1 MEFFTKEDGI
11 EMREKTRRLSIRLKI
26 LIPVTLLIVAACTGV
41 GFFTSKKGKAR
52 MLQMA
57 EQEADMVTKVA
68 VDAIDRKLVEHL
80 EPGCEG
86 TVEYEALLASLRS
99 VQQKYGITNLYTLYT
114 DGSAVYYGV
123 DTDETDPFA
132 VGDLYPASYEELA
145 DVFNGNA
152 KIVSDISNI
161 MEGAQISVYEPIE
174 NDKGKIVGVMGT
186 DYDASGIVSM
196 FRKMTLEV
204 AGIILVF
211 EIAAVIILNIFVAQI
226 VRSLNIVNRKLNE
239 LVNNEGDL
247 TQELEI
253 RTGDEVELIAN
264 NVNKLLLYIREIMSS
279 IAENAKQLDDSAKN
293 VAANISSAEVNITD
307 VSATMEEMS
316 ASMEETSASLSQVNE
331 AIGDVYALIEDI
343 SDQANVGKQ
352 TSEKIM
358 AKAADVYRQAEERQE
373 EAKRLAQILAD
384 DVGEKIEKSKAV
396 EEIRDLTNNIISIT
410 EQTNLLALN
419 ASIEAARAGE
429 AGRGFAVV
437 ADEIGKL
444 ASNSAEIAEK
454 IQHVSGEVVG
464 AVNELAA
471 NAEEMLAFMNETAM
485 SGYEKLLETSGSY
498 RDDVGDMGG
507 MMQWFADE
515 SSEIKENVD
524 QIKEAAAAVNVA
536 VEESAKGVTSV
547 TQMSVDLTSSV
558 SDIQGE
564 ADTNLK
570 VVDALSDEVQ
580 KFKLN

>member
-1 MEFFTKEDGI
+1 
-11 EMREKTRRLSIRLKI
+11 MREKTRRLSIRLKI
-26 LIPVTLLIVAACTGV
+26 LIPATLLIVAACTGV

-52 MLQMA
+52 MLQMGA
-57 EQEADMVTKVA
+57 QEADMVTKVA
-68 VDAIDRKLVEHL
+68 VDAIDRKLVEQL

-152 KIVSDISNI
+152 KIVSDISNV
-161 MEGAQISVYEPIE
+161 MDGAQISVYEPIE

-186 DYDASGIVSM
+186 DYDASGIVAM

-204 AGIILVF
+204 VGIILVF

-226 VRSLNIVNRKLNE
+226 VRSLNIVNRKLYE

-247 TQELEI
+247 TQKLEI
-253 RTGDEVELIAN
+253 RTGDEMELIAN

-358 AKAADVYRQAEERQE
+358 DKAADVYRQSEERQE

-471 NAEEMLAFMNETAM
+471 NAEDMLAFMNETAM
-485 SGYEKLLETSGSY
+485 SGYEKLLETSGNY
-498 RDDVGDMGG
+498 RDDVGDMGA
-507 MMQWFADE
+507 MMQRFADE

-580 KFKLN
+580 KFKLD

>member
-1 MEFFTKEDGI
+1 
-11 EMREKTRRLSIRLKI
+11 MREKTRRLSIRLKI
-26 LIPVTLLIVAACTGV
+26 LIPATLLIVAACTGV

-52 MLQMA
+52 MLQMGA
-57 EQEADMVTKVA
+57 QEADMVTKVA
-68 VDAIDRKLVEHL
+68 VDAIDRKLVEQL

-152 KIVSDISNI
+152 KIVSDISNV
-161 MEGAQISVYEPIE
+161 MDGAQISVYEPIE

-186 DYDASGIVSM
+186 DYDASGIVAM

-204 AGIILVF
+204 VGIILVF

-226 VRSLNIVNRKLNE
+226 VRSLNIVNRKLYE

-247 TQELEI
+247 TQKLEI
-253 RTGDEVELIAN
+253 RTGDEMELIAN

-279 IAENAKQLDDSAKN
+279 IAQNAKQLDDSAKN

-343 SDQANVGKQ
+343 SDQANIGKQ
-352 TSEKIM
+352 TSGKIM
-358 AKAADVYRQAEERQE
+358 DKAADVYRQAEERQE

-384 DVGEKIEKSKAV
+384 DVSEKIEKSKAV

-471 NAEEMLAFMNETAM
+471 NAEDMLAFMNETAM
-485 SGYEKLLETSGSY
+485 SGYEKLLETSGNY
-498 RDDVGDMGG
+498 RDDVGDMGA
-507 MMQWFADE
+507 MMQRFADE

-580 KFKLN
+580 KFKLD

>member
-1 MEFFTKEDGI
+1 M

-26 LIPVTLLIVAACTGV
+26 LIPATLLIVAACTGV

-52 MLQMA
+52 MLQMGA
-57 EQEADMVTKVA
+57 QEADMVTKVA
-68 VDAIDRKLVEHL
+68 VDAIDRKLVEQL

-99 VQQKYGITNLYTLYT
+99 VQRKYGITNLYTLYT

-152 KIVSDISNI
+152 KIVSDISNV
-161 MEGAQISVYEPIE
+161 MDGAQISVYEPIE

-186 DYDASGIVSM
+186 DYDASGIVAM

-204 AGIILVF
+204 VGIILVF

-226 VRSLNIVNRKLNE
+226 VRSLNIVNRKLYE

-247 TQELEI
+247 TQKLEI
-253 RTGDEVELIAN
+253 RTGDEMELIAN

-279 IAENAKQLDDSAKN
+279 IAQNAKQLDDSAKN

-343 SDQANVGKQ
+343 SDQANIGKQ
-352 TSEKIM
+352 TSGKIM
-358 AKAADVYRQAEERQE
+358 DKAADVYRQAEERQE

-384 DVGEKIEKSKAV
+384 DVSEKIEKSKAV

-471 NAEEMLAFMNETAM
+471 NAEDMLAFMNETAM
-485 SGYEKLLETSGSY
+485 SGYEKLLETSGNY
-498 RDDVGDMGG
+498 RDDVGDMGA
-507 MMQWFADE
+507 MMQRFADE

-580 KFKLN
+580 KFKLD

>member
-1 MEFFTKEDGI
+1 M
-11 EMREKTRRLSIRLKI
+11 
-26 LIPVTLLIVAACTGV
+26 AA
-41 GFFTSKKGKAR
+41 
-52 MLQMA
+52 
-57 EQEADMVTKVA
+57 QEADMVTKVA
-68 VDAIDRKLVEHL
+68 VDAIDRKLVEQL

-86 TVEYEALLASLRS
+86 TVEYETLLASLRS

-145 DVFNGNA
+145 DVFNGNP
-152 KIVSDISNI
+152 KIESDISNTGQ
-161 MEGAQISVYEPIE
+161 EAQISVYEPIE
-174 NDKGKIVGVMGT
+174 DDKGQIVGVVGS
-186 DYDASGIVSM
+186 DYDVTGIVRM

-204 AGIILVF
+204 AGIVLAF
-211 EIAAVIILNIFVAQI
+211 EIAAIIILNIFVAQI
-226 VRSLNIVNRKLNE
+226 VRSLTVVNRKLYE

-247 TQELEI
+247 TQKLEI
-253 RTGDEVELIAN
+253 RTGDEMELIAN

-293 VAANISSAEVNITD
+293 VAENISSAEVNITD

-352 TSEKIM
+352 TSGKIM
-358 AKAADVYRQAEERQE
+358 DKAAEVYRQAEERQE

-384 DVGEKIEKSKAV
+384 DVSEKIEKSKAV

-471 NAEEMLAFMNETAM
+471 NAEDMLAFMNETAM
-485 SGYEKLLETSGSY
+485 SGYEKLLETSGNY

-507 MMQWFADE
+507 MMQRFADE

-536 VEESAKGVTSV
+536 VEESTKGVTSV

>member
-1 MEFFTKEDGI
+1 
-11 EMREKTRRLSIRLKI
+11 MREKTRRLSIRLKI

-343 SDQANVGKQ
+343 SDQADVGKQ

>member
-1 MEFFTKEDGI
+1 M

-26 LIPVTLLIVAACTGV
+26 LIPATLLIVAACTGV

-52 MLQMA
+52 MLQMGA
-57 EQEADMVTKVA
+57 QEADMVTKVA
-68 VDAIDRKLVEHL
+68 VDAIDRKLVEQL

-99 VQQKYGITNLYTLYT
+99 VQRKYGITNLYTLYT

-152 KIVSDISNI
+152 KIVSDISNV
-161 MEGAQISVYEPIE
+161 MDGAQISVYEPIE
-174 NDKGKIVGVMGT
+174 NDKGKIVGVLGSN
-186 DYDASGIVSM
+186 YDVTGIVKM

-204 AGIILVF
+204 AGIVLAF
-211 EIAAVIILNIFVAQI
+211 EIAAIIILNIFVAQI
-226 VRSLNIVNRKLNE
+226 VRSLTVVNRKLYE

-247 TQELEI
+247 TQKLEI
-253 RTGDEVELIAN
+253 RTGDEMELIAN

-279 IAENAKQLDDSAKN
+279 IAQNAKQLDDSAKN

-343 SDQANVGKQ
+343 SDQANIGKQ
-352 TSEKIM
+352 TSGKIM
-358 AKAADVYRQAEERQE
+358 DKAADVYRQAEERQE

-384 DVGEKIEKSKAV
+384 DVSEKIEKSKAV

-471 NAEEMLAFMNETAM
+471 NAEDMLAFMNETAM
-485 SGYEKLLETSGSY
+485 SGYEKLLETSGNY
-498 RDDVGDMGG
+498 RDDVGDMGA
-507 MMQWFADE
+507 MMQRFADE

-580 KFKLN
+580 KFKLD

>member
-1 MEFFTKEDGI
+1 
-11 EMREKTRRLSIRLKI
+11 MREKTRRLSIRLKI
-26 LIPVTLLIVAACTGV
+26 LIPATLLIMAACTGV

-57 EQEADMVTKVA
+57 AQEADMVTKVA
-68 VDAIDRKLVEHL
+68 VDAIDRKLVEQL

-86 TVEYEALLASLRS
+86 TVEYETLLASLRS

-145 DVFNGNA
+145 DVFNGNP
-152 KIVSDISNI
+152 KIESDISNTGQ
-161 MEGAQISVYEPIE
+161 EAQISVYEPIE
-174 NDKGKIVGVMGT
+174 DDKGQIVGVVGS
-186 DYDASGIVSM
+186 DYDVTGIVRM

-204 AGIILVF
+204 AGIVLAF
-211 EIAAVIILNIFVAQI
+211 EIAAIIILNIFVAQI
-226 VRSLNIVNRKLNE
+226 VRSLTVVNRKLYE

-247 TQELEI
+247 TQKLEI
-253 RTGDEVELIAN
+253 RTGDEMELIAN

-293 VAANISSAEVNITD
+293 VAENISSAEVNITD

-352 TSEKIM
+352 TSGKIM
-358 AKAADVYRQAEERQE
+358 DKAAEVYRQAEERQE

-384 DVGEKIEKSKAV
+384 DVSEKIEKSKAV

-471 NAEEMLAFMNETAM
+471 NAEDMLAFMNETAM
-485 SGYEKLLETSGSY
+485 SGYEKLLETSGNY
-498 RDDVGDMGG
+498 RDDVGDMGA
-507 MMQWFADE
+507 MMQRFADK
-515 SSEIKENVD
+515 SSEIKGNVD
-524 QIKEAAAAVNVA
+524 QIKDAAAAVNIA

-547 TQMSVDLTSSV
+547 TQMSVDLTASV

>member
-1 MEFFTKEDGI
+1 
-11 EMREKTRRLSIRLKI
+11 MREKTRRLSIRLKI
-26 LIPVTLLIVAACTGV
+26 LIPATLLIVAACTGV

-52 MLQMA
+52 MLQMGA
-57 EQEADMVTKVA
+57 QEAEMVTKIA
-68 VDAIDRKLVEHL
+68 VDFIDRDLVEQL
-80 EPGCEG
+80 EPGCEE

-152 KIVSDISNI
+152 KIVSDISNV

-186 DYDASGIVSM
+186 DYDASGIVAM

-247 TQELEI
+247 TQKLEI
-253 RTGDEVELIAN
+253 RTGDEMELIAN

-293 VAANISSAEVNITD
+293 VAANISSTEVNITD

-507 MMQWFADE
+507 MMQRFADE
-515 SSEIKENVD
+515 SSEIKESVD
-524 QIKEAAAAVNVA
+524 QIKDAAAAVNVA

>member
-1 MEFFTKEDGI
+1 
-11 EMREKTRRLSIRLKI
+11 MREKTRRLSIRLKI
-26 LIPVTLLIVAACTGV
+26 LIPATLLIVAACTGV

-52 MLQMA
+52 MLQMGA
-57 EQEADMVTKVA
+57 QEADMVTKIA
-68 VDAIDRKLVEHL
+68 VDFIDRDLVEQL
-80 EPGCEG
+80 EPGCEE

-99 VQQKYGITNLYTLYT
+99 IQQKYGITNLYTLYT

-152 KIVSDISNI
+152 KIVSDISNV
-161 MEGAQISVYEPIE
+161 MDGAQISVYEPIE

-186 DYDASGIVSM
+186 DYDASGIVAM

-204 AGIILVF
+204 VGIILVF

-226 VRSLNIVNRKLNE
+226 VRSLNIVNRKLYE

-247 TQELEI
+247 TQKLEI
-253 RTGDEVELIAN
+253 RTGDEMELIAN

-343 SDQANVGKQ
+343 SDQANIGKQ
-352 TSEKIM
+352 TSGKIM
-358 AKAADVYRQAEERQE
+358 DKAADVYRQAEERQE

-384 DVGEKIEKSKAV
+384 DVSEKIEKSKAV

-471 NAEEMLAFMNETAM
+471 NAEDMLAFMNETAM
-485 SGYEKLLETSGSY
+485 SGYEKLLETSGNY
-498 RDDVGDMGG
+498 RDDVGDMGA
-507 MMQWFADE
+507 MMQRFADE

-580 KFKLN
+580 KFKLD

>member
-1 MEFFTKEDGI
+1 
-11 EMREKTRRLSIRLKI
+11 MREKTRRLSIRLKI
-26 LIPVTLLIVAACTGV
+26 LIPATLLIVAACTGV

-57 EQEADMVTKVA
+57 AQEADMVTKVA
-68 VDAIDRKLVEHL
+68 VDAIDRKLVEQL

-152 KIVSDISNI
+152 KIVSDISNV
-161 MEGAQISVYEPIE
+161 MDGAQISVYEPIE

-186 DYDASGIVSM
+186 DYDASGIVAM

-204 AGIILVF
+204 VGIILVF

-226 VRSLNIVNRKLNE
+226 VRSLNIVNRKLYE

-247 TQELEI
+247 TQKLEI
-253 RTGDEVELIAN
+253 RTGDEMELIAN

-358 AKAADVYRQAEERQE
+358 DKAADVYRQAEERQE

-507 MMQWFADE
+507 MMQRFADE

>member
-1 MEFFTKEDGI
+1 M

-26 LIPVTLLIVAACTGV
+26 LIPATLLIVAACTGV

-52 MLQMA
+52 MLQMGA
-57 EQEADMVTKVA
+57 QEADMVTKVA
-68 VDAIDRKLVEHL
+68 VDAIDRKLVEQL

-152 KIVSDISNI
+152 KIVSDISNV
-161 MEGAQISVYEPIE
+161 MDGAQISVYEPIE

-186 DYDASGIVSM
+186 DYDASGIVAM

-204 AGIILVF
+204 VGIILVF

-226 VRSLNIVNRKLNE
+226 VRSLNIVNRKLYE

-247 TQELEI
+247 TQKLEI
-253 RTGDEVELIAN
+253 RTGDEMELIAN

-352 TSEKIM
+352 TSEKNH
-358 AKAADVYRQAEERQE
+358 
-373 EAKRLAQILAD
+373 
-384 DVGEKIEKSKAV
+384 G
-396 EEIRDLTNNIISIT
+396 
-410 EQTNLLALN
+410 
-419 ASIEAARAGE
+419 
-429 AGRGFAVV
+429 
-437 ADEIGKL
+437 
-444 ASNSAEIAEK
+444 
-454 IQHVSGEVVG
+454 
-464 AVNELAA
+464 
-471 NAEEMLAFMNETAM
+471 
-485 SGYEKLLETSGSY
+485 
-498 RDDVGDMGG
+498 
-507 MMQWFADE
+507 
-515 SSEIKENVD
+515 
-524 QIKEAAAAVNVA
+524 
-536 VEESAKGVTSV
+536 
-547 TQMSVDLTSSV
+547 
-558 SDIQGE
+558 
-564 ADTNLK
+564 
-570 VVDALSDEVQ
+570 
-580 KFKLN
+580 

>member
-1 MEFFTKEDGI
+1 
-11 EMREKTRRLSIRLKI
+11 MREKTRRLSIRLKI
-26 LIPVTLLIVAACTGV
+26 LIPATLLIVAACTGV

-52 MLQMA
+52 MLQMGA
-57 EQEADMVTKVA
+57 QEADMVTKVA
-68 VDAIDRKLVEHL
+68 VDAIDRKLVEQL

-152 KIVSDISNI
+152 KIVSDISNV
-161 MEGAQISVYEPIE
+161 MDGAQISVYEPIE

-186 DYDASGIVSM
+186 DYDASGIVAM

-204 AGIILVF
+204 VGIILVF

-226 VRSLNIVNRKLNE
+226 VRSLNIVNRKLYE

-247 TQELEI
+247 TQKLEI
-253 RTGDEVELIAN
+253 RTGDEMELIAN

-358 AKAADVYRQAEERQE
+358 DKAADVYRQAEERQE

-498 RDDVGDMGG
+498 RDDVGDMGA
-507 MMQWFADE
+507 MMQRFADE

>member
-1 MEFFTKEDGI
+1 
-11 EMREKTRRLSIRLKI
+11 MREKTRRLSIRLKI
-26 LIPVTLLIVAACTGV
+26 LIPATLLIVAACTGV

-52 MLQMA
+52 MLQMGA
-57 EQEADMVTKVA
+57 QEADMVTKIA
-68 VDAIDRKLVEHL
+68 VDFIDRDLVEQL
-80 EPGCEG
+80 EPGCEE

-211 EIAAVIILNIFVAQI
+211 EIAAVIILNIFAAQI

-264 NVNKLLLYIREIMSS
+264 NVNKLLLYIREIISS

>member
-1 MEFFTKEDGI
+1 
-11 EMREKTRRLSIRLKI
+11 MREKTRRLSIRLKI
-26 LIPVTLLIVAACTGV
+26 LIPATLLIVAACTGV
-41 GFFTSKKGKAR
+41 GFFISKKGKAR

-57 EQEADMVTKVA
+57 AQEADMVTKVA
-68 VDAIDRKLVEHL
+68 VDAIDRKLVEQL

-86 TVEYEALLASLRS
+86 TVGYETLLASLRS

-145 DVFNGNA
+145 DVFNGNP
-152 KIVSDISNI
+152 KIESDISNTGQ
-161 MEGAQISVYEPIE
+161 EAQISVYEPIE
-174 NDKGKIVGVMGT
+174 DDKGQIVGVVGS
-186 DYDASGIVSM
+186 DYDVTGIVRM

-204 AGIILVF
+204 AGIVLAF
-211 EIAAVIILNIFVAQI
+211 EIAAIIILNIFVAQI
-226 VRSLNIVNRKLNE
+226 VRSLTVVNRKLYE

-247 TQELEI
+247 TQKLEI
-253 RTGDEVELIAN
+253 RTGDEMELIAN

-293 VAANISSAEVNITD
+293 VAENISSAEVNITD

-352 TSEKIM
+352 TSGKIM
-358 AKAADVYRQAEERQE
+358 DKAAEVYRQAEERQE

-384 DVGEKIEKSKAV
+384 DVSEKIEKSKAV

-471 NAEEMLAFMNETAM
+471 NAEDMLAFMNETAM
-485 SGYEKLLETSGSY
+485 SGYEKLLETSGNY
-498 RDDVGDMGG
+498 RDDVGDMGA
-507 MMQWFADE
+507 MMQRFADK
-515 SSEIKENVD
+515 SSEIKGNVD
-524 QIKEAAAAVNVA
+524 QIKDAAAAVNIA

-547 TQMSVDLTSSV
+547 TQMSVDLTASV

>member
-1 MEFFTKEDGI
+1 
-11 EMREKTRRLSIRLKI
+11 MREKTRRLSIRLKI

>member
-1 MEFFTKEDGI
+1 
-11 EMREKTRRLSIRLKI
+11 MREKTRRLSIRLKI
-26 LIPVTLLIVAACTGV
+26 LIPATLLIVAACTGV
-41 GFFTSKKGKAR
+41 GFFISKKGKAR

-57 EQEADMVTKVA
+57 AQEADMVTKVA
-68 VDAIDRKLVEHL
+68 VDAIDRKLVEQL

-86 TVEYEALLASLRS
+86 TVEYETLLASLRS

-145 DVFNGNA
+145 DVFNGNP
-152 KIVSDISNI
+152 KIESDISNTGQ
-161 MEGAQISVYEPIE
+161 EAQISVYEPIE
-174 NDKGKIVGVMGT
+174 DDKGQIIGVVGS
-186 DYDASGIVSM
+186 DYDVTGIVRM

-204 AGIILVF
+204 AGIVLAF
-211 EIAAVIILNIFVAQI
+211 EIAAIIILNIFVAQI
-226 VRSLNIVNRKLNE
+226 VRSLTVVNRKLYE

-247 TQELEI
+247 TQKLEI
-253 RTGDEVELIAN
+253 RTGDEMELIAN

-293 VAANISSAEVNITD
+293 VAENISSAEVNITD

-352 TSEKIM
+352 TSGKIM
-358 AKAADVYRQAEERQE
+358 DKAAEVYRQAEERQE

-384 DVGEKIEKSKAV
+384 DVSEKIEKSKAV

-471 NAEEMLAFMNETAM
+471 NAEDMLAFMNETAM
-485 SGYEKLLETSGSY
+485 SGYEKLLETSGNY
-498 RDDVGDMGG
+498 RDDVGDMGA
-507 MMQWFADE
+507 MMQRFADK
-515 SSEIKENVD
+515 SSEIKGNVD
-524 QIKEAAAAVNVA
+524 QIKDAAAAVNIA

-547 TQMSVDLTSSV
+547 TQMSVDLTASV

>member
-1 MEFFTKEDGI
+1 
-11 EMREKTRRLSIRLKI
+11 MREKTRRLSIRLKI
-26 LIPVTLLIVAACTGV
+26 LIPAILLIVAACTGV
-41 GFFTSKKGKAR
+41 GFFISKKGKAR

-57 EQEADMVTKVA
+57 AQEADMVTKVA
-68 VDAIDRKLVEHL
+68 VDAIDRKLVEQL

-86 TVEYEALLASLRS
+86 TVEYETLLASLRS

-145 DVFNGNA
+145 DVFNGNP
-152 KIVSDISNI
+152 KIESDISNTGQ
-161 MEGAQISVYEPIE
+161 EAQISVYEPIE
-174 NDKGKIVGVMGT
+174 DDKGQIVGVVGS
-186 DYDASGIVSM
+186 DYDVTGIVRM

-204 AGIILVF
+204 AGIVLAF
-211 EIAAVIILNIFVAQI
+211 EIAAIIILNIFVAQI
-226 VRSLNIVNRKLNE
+226 VRSLTVVNRKLYE

-247 TQELEI
+247 TQKLEI
-253 RTGDEVELIAN
+253 RTGDEMELIAN

-293 VAANISSAEVNITD
+293 VAENISSAEVNITD

-352 TSEKIM
+352 TSGKIM
-358 AKAADVYRQAEERQE
+358 DKAAEVYRQAEERQE

-384 DVGEKIEKSKAV
+384 DVSEKIEKSKAV

-471 NAEEMLAFMNETAM
+471 NAEDMLAFMNETAM
-485 SGYEKLLETSGSY
+485 SGYEKLLETSGNY
-498 RDDVGDMGG
+498 RDDVGDMGA
-507 MMQWFADE
+507 MMQRFADK
-515 SSEIKENVD
+515 SSEIKGNVD
-524 QIKEAAAAVNVA
+524 QIKDAAAAVNIA

-547 TQMSVDLTSSV
+547 TQMSVDLTASV

>member
-1 MEFFTKEDGI
+1 
-11 EMREKTRRLSIRLKI
+11 MREKTRRLSIRLKI
-26 LIPVTLLIVAACTGV
+26 LIPATLLIVAACTGV

-52 MLQMA
+52 MLQMGA
-57 EQEADMVTKVA
+57 QEADMVTKVA
-68 VDAIDRKLVEHL
+68 VDAIDRKLVEQL

-99 VQQKYGITNLYTLYT
+99 VQRKYGITNLYTLYT

-152 KIVSDISNI
+152 KIVSDISNV
-161 MEGAQISVYEPIE
+161 MDGAQISVYEPIE

-186 DYDASGIVSM
+186 DYDASGIVAM

-204 AGIILVF
+204 VGIILVF

-226 VRSLNIVNRKLNE
+226 VRSLNIVNRKLYE

-247 TQELEI
+247 TQKLEI
-253 RTGDEVELIAN
+253 RTGDEMELIAN

-343 SDQANVGKQ
+343 SDQANIGKQ
-352 TSEKIM
+352 TSGKIM
-358 AKAADVYRQAEERQE
+358 DKAADVYRQAEERQE

-384 DVGEKIEKSKAV
+384 DVSEKIEKSKAV

-471 NAEEMLAFMNETAM
+471 NAEDMLAFMNETAM
-485 SGYEKLLETSGSY
+485 SGYEKLLETSGNY
-498 RDDVGDMGG
+498 RDDVGDMGA
-507 MMQWFADE
+507 MMQRFADE

-580 KFKLN
+580 KFKLD

>member
-1 MEFFTKEDGI
+1 MG
-11 EMREKTRRLSIRLKI
+11 
-26 LIPVTLLIVAACTGV
+26 A
-41 GFFTSKKGKAR
+41 
-52 MLQMA
+52 
-57 EQEADMVTKVA
+57 QEADMVTKVA
-68 VDAIDRKLVEHL
+68 VDAIDRKLVEQL

-152 KIVSDISNI
+152 KIVSDISNV
-161 MEGAQISVYEPIE
+161 MDGAQISVYEPIE

-186 DYDASGIVSM
+186 DYDASGIVAM

-204 AGIILVF
+204 VGIILVF

-226 VRSLNIVNRKLNE
+226 VRSLNIVNRKLYE

-247 TQELEI
+247 TQKLEI
-253 RTGDEVELIAN
+253 RTGDEMELIAN

-358 AKAADVYRQAEERQE
+358 DKAADVYRQAEERQE

-507 MMQWFADE
+507 MMQRFADE

-524 QIKEAAAAVNVA
+524 QIKEAAAAVNVS

>member
-1 MEFFTKEDGI
+1 
-11 EMREKTRRLSIRLKI
+11 MREKTRRLSIRLKI
-26 LIPVTLLIVAACTGV
+26 LIPATLLIVAACTGV
-41 GFFTSKKGKAR
+41 GFFISKKGKAR

-57 EQEADMVTKVA
+57 AQEADMVTKVA
-68 VDAIDRKLVEHL
+68 VDAIDRKLVEQL

-86 TVEYEALLASLRS
+86 TVEYETLLASLRS

-145 DVFNGNA
+145 DVFNGNP
-152 KIVSDISNI
+152 KIESDISNTGQ
-161 MEGAQISVYEPIE
+161 EAQISVYEPIE
-174 NDKGKIVGVMGT
+174 DDKGQIVGVVGS
-186 DYDASGIVSM
+186 DYDVTGIVRM

-204 AGIILVF
+204 AGIVLAF
-211 EIAAVIILNIFVAQI
+211 EIAAIIILNIFVAQI
-226 VRSLNIVNRKLNE
+226 VRSLTVVNRKLYE

-247 TQELEI
+247 TQKLEI
-253 RTGDEVELIAN
+253 RTGDEMELIAN

-293 VAANISSAEVNITD
+293 VAENISSAEVNITD

-352 TSEKIM
+352 TSGKIM
-358 AKAADVYRQAEERQE
+358 DKAAEVYRQAEERQE

-384 DVGEKIEKSKAV
+384 DVSEKIEKSKAV

-471 NAEEMLAFMNETAM
+471 NAEDMLAFMNETAM
-485 SGYEKLLETSGSY
+485 SGYEKLLETSGNY
-498 RDDVGDMGG
+498 RDDVGDMGA
-507 MMQWFADE
+507 MMQRFADK
-515 SSEIKENVD
+515 SSEIKGNVD
-524 QIKEAAAAVNVA
+524 QIKDAAAAVNIA

-547 TQMSVDLTSSV
+547 TQMSVDLTASV

>member
-1 MEFFTKEDGI
+1 
-11 EMREKTRRLSIRLKI
+11 MREKTRRLSIRLKI
-26 LIPVTLLIVAACTGV
+26 LIPATLLIMAACTGV

-52 MLQMA
+52 MLQMGA
-57 EQEADMVTKVA
+57 QEAQMVTQIA
-68 VDAIDRKLVEHL
+68 VDSIDKELVEQL
-80 EPGCEG
+80 EPGGEG

-99 VQQKYGITNLYTLYT
+99 VQEKYGITKLYTLYT
-114 DGSAVYYGV
+114 DGSSVYYGV
-123 DTDETDPFA
+123 DTDETDPFS
-132 VGDLYPASYEELA
+132 VGDLYPVSHEELA
-145 DVFNGNA
+145 DVFNGNP
-152 KIVSDISNI
+152 KIVSDISNTGQ
-161 MEGAQISVYEPIE
+161 EAQISVYEPIE
-174 NDKGKIVGVMGT
+174 DDKGQIVGVVGS
-186 DYDASGIVSM
+186 DYDVTGIVKM

-204 AGIILVF
+204 AGIVLAF
-211 EIAAVIILNIFVAQI
+211 EIAAIIILNIFVAQI
-226 VRSLNIVNRKLNE
+226 VRSLTVVNRKLYE

-247 TQELEI
+247 TQKLEI
-253 RTGDEVELIAN
+253 RTGDEMELIAN

-293 VAANISSAEVNITD
+293 VAENISSAEVNITD

-352 TSEKIM
+352 TSGKIM
-358 AKAADVYRQAEERQE
+358 HKAAEVYRQAEERQE

-384 DVGEKIEKSKAV
+384 DVSEKIEKSKAV

-471 NAEEMLAFMNETAM
+471 NAEDMLAFMNETAM
-485 SGYEKLLETSGSY
+485 SGYEKLLETSGNY
-498 RDDVGDMGG
+498 RDDVGDMGA
-507 MMQWFADE
+507 MMQRFADE
-515 SSEIKENVD
+515 SSEIKGNVD
-524 QIKEAAAAVNVA
+524 QIKDAAAAVNIA

-547 TQMSVDLTSSV
+547 TQMSVDLTASV

>member
-1 MEFFTKEDGI
+1 
-11 EMREKTRRLSIRLKI
+11 MREKTRRLSIRLKI
-26 LIPVTLLIVAACTGV
+26 LIPATLLIVAACTGV

-52 MLQMA
+52 MLQMGA
-57 EQEADMVTKVA
+57 QEADMVTKVA
-68 VDAIDRKLVEHL
+68 VDAIDRKLVEQL

-99 VQQKYGITNLYTLYT
+99 VQRKYGITNLYTLYT

-152 KIVSDISNI
+152 KIVSDISNV
-161 MEGAQISVYEPIE
+161 MDGAQISVYEPIE

-186 DYDASGIVSM
+186 DYDASGIVAM

-204 AGIILVF
+204 VGIILVF

-226 VRSLNIVNRKLNE
+226 VRSLNIVNRKLYE

-247 TQELEI
+247 TQKLEI
-253 RTGDEVELIAN
+253 RTGDEMELIAN

-279 IAENAKQLDDSAKN
+279 IAQNAKQLDDSAKN

-343 SDQANVGKQ
+343 SDQANIGKQ
-352 TSEKIM
+352 TSGKIM
-358 AKAADVYRQAEERQE
+358 DKAADVYRQAEERQE

-384 DVGEKIEKSKAV
+384 DVSEKIEKSKAV

-471 NAEEMLAFMNETAM
+471 NAEDMLAFMNETAM
-485 SGYEKLLETSGSY
+485 SGYEKLLETSGNY
-498 RDDVGDMGG
+498 RDDVGDMGA
-507 MMQWFADE
+507 MMQRFADE

-580 KFKLN
+580 KFKLD

>member
-1 MEFFTKEDGI
+1 
-11 EMREKTRRLSIRLKI
+11 MREKTRRLSIRLKI

-57 EQEADMVTKVA
+57 AQEADMVTKVA

-211 EIAAVIILNIFVAQI
+211 EIAAVIILNIFAAQI

-264 NVNKLLLYIREIMSS
+264 NVNKLLLYIREIISS

>member
-1 MEFFTKEDGI
+1 
-11 EMREKTRRLSIRLKI
+11 MREKTRRLSIRLKI
-26 LIPVTLLIVAACTGV
+26 LIPATLLIVAACTCV
-41 GFFTSKKGKAR
+41 GFFISKKGKAR

-57 EQEADMVTKVA
+57 AQEADMVTKVA
-68 VDAIDRKLVEHL
+68 VDAIDRKLVEQL

-86 TVEYEALLASLRS
+86 TVEYETLLASLRS

-145 DVFNGNA
+145 DVFNGNP
-152 KIVSDISNI
+152 KIESDISNTGQ
-161 MEGAQISVYEPIE
+161 EAQISVYEPIE
-174 NDKGKIVGVMGT
+174 DDKGQIVGVVGS
-186 DYDASGIVSM
+186 DYDVTGIVRM

-204 AGIILVF
+204 AGIVLAF
-211 EIAAVIILNIFVAQI
+211 EIAAIIILNIFVAQI
-226 VRSLNIVNRKLNE
+226 VRSLTVVNRKLYE

-247 TQELEI
+247 TQKLEI
-253 RTGDEVELIAN
+253 RTGDEMELIAN

-293 VAANISSAEVNITD
+293 VAENISSAEVNITD

-352 TSEKIM
+352 TSGKIM
-358 AKAADVYRQAEERQE
+358 DKAAEVYRQAEERQE

-384 DVGEKIEKSKAV
+384 DVSEKIEKSKAV

-471 NAEEMLAFMNETAM
+471 NAEDMLAFMNETAM
-485 SGYEKLLETSGSY
+485 SGYEKLLETSGNY
-498 RDDVGDMGG
+498 RDDVGDMGA
-507 MMQWFADE
+507 MMQRFADK
-515 SSEIKENVD
+515 SSEIKGNVD
-524 QIKEAAAAVNVA
+524 QIKDAAAAVNIA

-547 TQMSVDLTSSV
+547 TQMSVDLTASV

>member
-1 MEFFTKEDGI
+1 
-11 EMREKTRRLSIRLKI
+11 MREKTRRLSIRLKI
-26 LIPVTLLIVAACTGV
+26 LIPATLLIVAACTGV
-41 GFFTSKKGKAR
+41 GFFISKKGKAR

-57 EQEADMVTKVA
+57 AQEADMVTKVA
-68 VDAIDRKLVEHL
+68 VDAIDRKLVEQL

-86 TVEYEALLASLRS
+86 TVEYETLLASLRS

-145 DVFNGNA
+145 DVFNGNP
-152 KIVSDISNI
+152 KIESDISNTGQ
-161 MEGAQISVYEPIE
+161 EAQISVYEPIE
-174 NDKGKIVGVMGT
+174 DDKGQIVGVVGS
-186 DYDASGIVSM
+186 DYDVTGIVKM

-204 AGIILVF
+204 AGIVLAF
-211 EIAAVIILNIFVAQI
+211 EIAAIIILNIFVAQI
-226 VRSLNIVNRKLNE
+226 VRSLTVVNRKLYE

-247 TQELEI
+247 TQKLEI
-253 RTGDEVELIAN
+253 RTGDEMELIAN

-293 VAANISSAEVNITD
+293 VAENISSAEVNITD

-352 TSEKIM
+352 TSGKIM
-358 AKAADVYRQAEERQE
+358 DKAAEVYRQAEERQE

-384 DVGEKIEKSKAV
+384 DVSEKIEKSKAV

-471 NAEEMLAFMNETAM
+471 NAEDMLAFMNETAM
-485 SGYEKLLETSGSY
+485 SGYEKLLETSGNY
-498 RDDVGDMGG
+498 RDDVGDMGA
-507 MMQWFADE
+507 MMQRFADE
-515 SSEIKENVD
+515 SSEIKGNVD
-524 QIKEAAAAVNVA
+524 QIKDAAAAVNIA

-547 TQMSVDLTSSV
+547 TQMSVDLTASV

>member
-1 MEFFTKEDGI
+1 
-11 EMREKTRRLSIRLKI
+11 MREKTRRLSIRLKI
-26 LIPVTLLIVAACTGV
+26 LIPATLLIVAACTGV
-41 GFFTSKKGKAR
+41 GFFISKKGKAR

-57 EQEADMVTKVA
+57 AQEADMVTKVA
-68 VDAIDRKLVEHL
+68 VDAIDRKLVEQL

-86 TVEYEALLASLRS
+86 TVEYETLLASLRS

-145 DVFNGNA
+145 DVFNGNP
-152 KIVSDISNI
+152 KIESDISNTGQ
-161 MEGAQISVYEPIE
+161 EAQISVYEPIE
-174 NDKGKIVGVMGT
+174 DDKGQIVGVVGS
-186 DYDASGIVSM
+186 DYDVTGIVRM

-204 AGIILVF
+204 AGIVLAF
-211 EIAAVIILNIFVAQI
+211 EIAAIIILNIFVAQI
-226 VRSLNIVNRKLNE
+226 VRSLTVVNRKLYE

-247 TQELEI
+247 TQKLEI
-253 RTGDEVELIAN
+253 RTGDEMELIAN

-293 VAANISSAEVNITD
+293 VAENISSAEVNITD

-352 TSEKIM
+352 TSGKIM
-358 AKAADVYRQAEERQE
+358 DKAAEVYRQAEERQE

-384 DVGEKIEKSKAV
+384 DVSEKIEKSKAV

-471 NAEEMLAFMNETAM
+471 NAEDMLAFMNETAM
-485 SGYEKLLETSGSY
+485 SGYEKLLETSGNY

-507 MMQWFADE
+507 MMQRFADE

-536 VEESAKGVTSV
+536 VEESTKGVTSV

>member
-1 MEFFTKEDGI
+1 
-11 EMREKTRRLSIRLKI
+11 MREKTRRLSIRLKI
-26 LIPVTLLIVAACTGV
+26 LIPATLLIVAACTGV
-41 GFFTSKKGKAR
+41 GFFISKKGKAR

-57 EQEADMVTKVA
+57 AQEADMVTKVA
-68 VDAIDRKLVEHL
+68 VDAIDRKLVEQL

-86 TVEYEALLASLRS
+86 TVEYETLLASLRS

-145 DVFNGNA
+145 DVFNGNP
-152 KIVSDISNI
+152 KIESDISNTGQ
-161 MEGAQISVYEPIE
+161 EAQISVYEPIE
-174 NDKGKIVGVMGT
+174 DDKGQIVGVVGS
-186 DYDASGIVSM
+186 DYDVTGIVRM

-204 AGIILVF
+204 AGIVLAF
-211 EIAAVIILNIFVAQI
+211 EIAAIIILNIFVAQI
-226 VRSLNIVNRKLNE
+226 VRSLTVVNRKLYE

-247 TQELEI
+247 TQKLEI
-253 RTGDEVELIAN
+253 RTGDEMELIAN

-293 VAANISSAEVNITD
+293 VAENISSAEVNITD

-343 SDQANVGKQ
+343 SDQANIGKQ
-352 TSEKIM
+352 TSGKIM
-358 AKAADVYRQAEERQE
+358 DKAADVYRQAEERQE

-384 DVGEKIEKSKAV
+384 DVSEKIEKSKAV

-471 NAEEMLAFMNETAM
+471 NAEDMLAFMNETAM
-485 SGYEKLLETSGSY
+485 SGYEKLLETSGNY
-498 RDDVGDMGG
+498 RDDVGDMGA
-507 MMQWFADE
+507 MMQRFADK
-515 SSEIKENVD
+515 SSEIKGNVD
-524 QIKEAAAAVNVA
+524 QIKDAAAAVNIA

-547 TQMSVDLTSSV
+547 TQMSVDLTASV

>member
-1 MEFFTKEDGI
+1 
-11 EMREKTRRLSIRLKI
+11 MREKTRRLSIRLKI
-26 LIPVTLLIVAACTGV
+26 LIPATLLIVAACTGV

-52 MLQMA
+52 MLQMGA
-57 EQEADMVTKVA
+57 QEADMVTKVA
-68 VDAIDRKLVEHL
+68 VDAIDRKLVEQL

-152 KIVSDISNI
+152 KIVSDISNV
-161 MEGAQISVYEPIE
+161 MDGAQISVYEPIE

-186 DYDASGIVSM
+186 DYDASGIVAM

-204 AGIILVF
+204 VGIILVF

-226 VRSLNIVNRKLNE
+226 VRSLNIVNRKLYE

-247 TQELEI
+247 TQKLEI
-253 RTGDEVELIAN
+253 RTGDEMELIAN

-358 AKAADVYRQAEERQE
+358 DKAADVYRQAEERQE

-507 MMQWFADE
+507 MMQRFADE

-524 QIKEAAAAVNVA
+524 QIKEAAAAVNVS

>member
-1 MEFFTKEDGI
+1 M

-26 LIPVTLLIVAACTGV
+26 LIPATLLIVAACTGV

-52 MLQMA
+52 MLQMGA
-57 EQEADMVTKVA
+57 QEADMVTKVA
-68 VDAIDRKLVEHL
+68 VDAIDRKLVEQL

-99 VQQKYGITNLYTLYT
+99 VQRKYGITNLYTLYT

-152 KIVSDISNI
+152 KIVSDISNV
-161 MEGAQISVYEPIE
+161 MDGAQISVYEPIE

-186 DYDASGIVSM
+186 DYDASGIVAM

-204 AGIILVF
+204 VGIILVF

-226 VRSLNIVNRKLNE
+226 VRSLNIVNRKLYE

-247 TQELEI
+247 TQKLEI
-253 RTGDEVELIAN
+253 RTGDEMELIAN

-343 SDQANVGKQ
+343 SDQANIGKQ
-352 TSEKIM
+352 TSGKIM
-358 AKAADVYRQAEERQE
+358 DKAADVYRQAEERQE

-384 DVGEKIEKSKAV
+384 DVSEKIEKSKAV

-471 NAEEMLAFMNETAM
+471 NAEDMLAFMNETAM
-485 SGYEKLLETSGSY
+485 SGYEKLLETSGNY
-498 RDDVGDMGG
+498 RDDVGDMGA
-507 MMQWFADE
+507 MMQRFADE

-580 KFKLN
+580 KFKLD

>member
-57 EQEADMVTKVA
+57 AQEADMVTKVA

-211 EIAAVIILNIFVAQI
+211 EIAAVIILNIFAAQI

-264 NVNKLLLYIREIMSS
+264 NVNKLLLYIREIISS

>member
-1 MEFFTKEDGI
+1 
-11 EMREKTRRLSIRLKI
+11 MREKTRRLSIRLKI
-26 LIPVTLLIVAACTGV
+26 LIPATLLIVAACTGV
-41 GFFTSKKGKAR
+41 GFFISKKGKAR

-57 EQEADMVTKVA
+57 AQEADMVTKVA
-68 VDAIDRKLVEHL
+68 VDAIDRKLVEQL

-86 TVEYEALLASLRS
+86 TVEYETLLASLRS

-145 DVFNGNA
+145 DVFNGNP
-152 KIVSDISNI
+152 KIESDISNTGQ
-161 MEGAQISVYEPIE
+161 EAQISVYEPIE
-174 NDKGKIVGVMGT
+174 DDKGQIVGVVGS
-186 DYDASGIVSM
+186 DYDVTGIVKM

-204 AGIILVF
+204 AGIVLAF
-211 EIAAVIILNIFVAQI
+211 EIAAIIILNIFVAQI
-226 VRSLNIVNRKLNE
+226 VRSLTVVNRKLYE

-247 TQELEI
+247 TQKLEI
-253 RTGDEVELIAN
+253 RTGDEMELIAN

-293 VAANISSAEVNITD
+293 VAENISSAEVNITD

-352 TSEKIM
+352 TSGKIM
-358 AKAADVYRQAEERQE
+358 DKAAEVYRQAEERQE

-384 DVGEKIEKSKAV
+384 DVSEKIEKSKAV

-471 NAEEMLAFMNETAM
+471 NAEDMLAFMNETAM
-485 SGYEKLLETSGSY
+485 SGYEKLLETSGNY
-498 RDDVGDMGG
+498 RDDVGDMGA
-507 MMQWFADE
+507 MMQRFADK
-515 SSEIKENVD
+515 SSEIKGNVD
-524 QIKEAAAAVNVA
+524 QIKDAAAAVNIA

-547 TQMSVDLTSSV
+547 TQMSVDLTASV

>member
-1 MEFFTKEDGI
+1 MTFQIQSRG
-11 EMREKTRRLSIRLKI
+11 L
-26 LIPVTLLIVAACTGV
+26 
-41 GFFTSKKGKAR
+41 GF
-52 MLQMA
+52 
-57 EQEADMVTKVA
+57 
-68 VDAIDRKLVEHL
+68 
-80 EPGCEG
+80 
-86 TVEYEALLASLRS
+86 
-99 VQQKYGITNLYTLYT
+99 
-114 DGSAVYYGV
+114 
-123 DTDETDPFA
+123 
-132 VGDLYPASYEELA
+132 
-145 DVFNGNA
+145 
-152 KIVSDISNI
+152 
-161 MEGAQISVYEPIE
+161 SVYEPIE
-174 NDKGKIVGVMGT
+174 DDQGKIVGVLGSN
-186 DYDASGIVSM
+186 YDVTGIVKM

-204 AGIILVF
+204 AGIVLAF
-211 EIAAVIILNIFVAQI
+211 EIAAIIILNIFVAQI
-226 VRSLNIVNRKLNE
+226 VRSLTVVNRKLYE

-247 TQELEI
+247 TQKLEI
-253 RTGDEVELIAN
+253 RTGDEMELIAN

-279 IAENAKQLDDSAKN
+279 IAQNAKQLDDSAKN

-343 SDQANVGKQ
+343 SDQANIGKQ
-352 TSEKIM
+352 TSGKIM
-358 AKAADVYRQAEERQE
+358 DKAADVYRQAEERQE

-384 DVGEKIEKSKAV
+384 DVSEKIEKSKAV

-471 NAEEMLAFMNETAM
+471 NAEDMLAFMNETAM
-485 SGYEKLLETSGSY
+485 SGYEKLLETSGNY
-498 RDDVGDMGG
+498 RDDVGDMGA
-507 MMQWFADE
+507 MMQRFADE

-580 KFKLN
+580 KFKLD